1 MLLNGVPQPEENGH
15 EKARYQNNEEM
26 ISQILANS
34 STASFHE
41 LYALGS
47 RCSFPVRR
55 THKCCVYIASNSK
68 YCMRLNSIQAFN
80 DINRDVSFSVEVLLG
95 AGFQWILSVL
105 HLTFCTFNLS
115 MSQFCSQV
123 IGDASH
129 LSGYSFS
136 AQNNIIHP
144 SAELGSKTTVS
155 PAFDKEKQYFTE

>member
-15 EKARYQNNEEM
+15 EKASYQNNEEM
-26 ISQILANS
+26 LSQILANS

-41 LYALGS
+41 LYPLGS
-47 RCSFPVRR
+47 RCSFPVQR

-80 DINRDVSFSVEVLLG
+80 DTNRDVSFSLEVLLG
-95 AGFQWILSVL
+95 AGFVE
-105 HLTFCTFNLS
+105 CTLNLS

-155 PAFDKEKQYFTE
+155 AAFDKEKQYFTE